1 MVVGKYVL
9 LKNPENLTKNQ
20 LVTMELL
27 VKSDRRLYRAYL
39 LKEGLRLVFKY
50 SYDVAV
56 RELDVWLGWAQRCR
70 IKEFVLLREKV
81 KRHREAILASI
92 RYGLT
97 NARIEAVN
105 NKIQVTIRMG
115 YGYRNV
121 DNLIALVKLKCGGAI
136 VVPPGKSTH
145 TKGR

>member
-1 MVVGKYVL
+1 VLLKKGVGVVVGRYVL

-56 RELDVWLGWAQRCR
+56 RELDVWFGWVQRCR
-70 IKEFVLLREKV
+70 IKEFILLREKV
-81 KRHREAILASI
+81 KRH
-92 RYGLT
+92 
-97 NARIEAVN
+97 
-105 NKIQVTIRMG
+105 
-115 YGYRNV
+115 
-121 DNLIALVKLKCGGAI
+121 
-136 VVPPGKSTH
+136 
-145 TKGR
+145 